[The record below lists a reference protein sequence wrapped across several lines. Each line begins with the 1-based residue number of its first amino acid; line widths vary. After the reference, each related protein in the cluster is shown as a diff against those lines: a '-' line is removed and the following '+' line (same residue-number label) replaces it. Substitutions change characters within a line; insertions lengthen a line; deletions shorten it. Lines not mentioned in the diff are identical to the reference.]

1 MGPPFIYILLVSLL
15 HSFSRHLAGMS
26 GSRLGRFS
34 VADVPSVAELILS
47 LKTVL
52 HECHAEELI

>member
-1 MGPPFIYILLVSLL
+1 MVVGWDE
-15 HSFSRHLAGMS
+15 
-26 GSRLGRFS
+26 FS